1 MFRDDERFACAL
13 EALARGD
20 FSSAEAALSALLDAS
35 NDLSERAFLLNK
47 RGVAH
52 VGLELR
58 KEARDDFAAAL
69 AASREYAPA
78 LTNLGNLLL
87 DEGDVDGAIARYE
100 QAIASDAEYALAHL
114 NLGVAYKRAGRIADS
129 VRELRQS
136 QRLEERARANAS
148 FFSTR
153 ARRR

>member
-13 EALARGD
+13 QALARAD
-20 FSSAEAALSALLDAS
+20 FQEAEAALGGLIAAS
-35 NDLSERAFLLNK
+35 TELSERAFLLNK
-47 RGVAH
+47 RGVAR

-58 KEARDDFAAAL
+58 DGAREDFAAAL
-69 AASREYAPA
+69 EAAAEYAPA

-87 DEGDVDGAIARYE
+87 EEGDVESSIAYYE
-100 QAIASDAEYALAHL
+100 RAVASDADYAVAHL
-114 NLGVAYKRAGRIADS
+114 NLGVAYKRAGRIAES
-129 VRELRQS
+129 VRELRHS